1 MTADLRQIV
10 DDIATRAEDLL
21 PEPRDRKLA
30 RAGIEEEITM
40 DYPTLSPTDHAA
52 VVAGVMGM
60 LNDEDFFGIEFV
72 GNPFSDVDDTDED

>member
-40 DYPTLSPTDHAA
+40 DYPTLSRNVA
-52 VVAGVMGM
+52 VGV
-60 LNDEDFFGIEFV
+60 DFSG
-72 GNPFSDVDDTDED
+72 